1 MVLNEISRMNWIEMQ
16 FVFVV
21 KNLTGKSGR
30 KHAYLQ
36 YIFMN
41 FYDKRCKLLILCAV
55 CVCTFFVVVI
65 STFCLQIWHV
75 WIAREKRNKK
85 ISINPFYGLAR
96 ILRCVYC
103 PVLFGI
109 LTNHIFV
116 SKLTQMTSNQC
127 KIQLVV
133 KLRLFCRIIC
143 NNSNTGQH
151 FRSNIKLCL
160 FCNGFVFLFKHS

>member
-1 MVLNEISRMNWIEMQ
+1 MQ

-21 KNLTGKSGR
+21 KKNLTGKSGR

-55 CVCTFFVVVI
+55 YVHFSLLLFLRFVYKFDMFE
-65 STFCLQIWHV
+65 SQERT
-75 WIAREKRNKK
+75 KKKK

-109 LTNHIFV
+109 LTTTHLYQNYKINANDVKPMQNPISCSIAFVLLNH
-116 SKLTQMTSNQC
+116 LQ
-127 KIQLVV
+127 
-133 KLRLFCRIIC
+133 
-143 NNSNTGQH
+143 
-151 FRSNIKLCL
+151 
-160 FCNGFVFLFKHS
+160 

>member
-16 FVFVV
+16 FVFAV
-21 KNLTGKSGR
+21 KNLSGKSGR

-55 CVCTFFVVVI
+55 CVHFSLLLFLRFVYKFDMFESRERSKKFF
-65 STFCLQIWHV
+65 
-75 WIAREKRNKK
+75 
-85 ISINPFYGLAR
+85 SINPFYGLAR
-96 ILRCVYC
+96 ILLCVYC

-133 KLRLFCRIIC
+133 ELRLFCWIIC
-143 NNSNTGQH
+143 NNSNTDQH
-151 FRSNIKLCL
+151 FVLILNFVYSVMVL
-160 FCNGFVFLFKHS
+160 FFYSKHS